1 VRVLFWPNH
10 GSYASAFFQ
19 GAHEYLVPWA
29 PEGGP
34 FASGRGGYDDFWPA
48 SVVEVPVEALRNQP
62 VDIVVL
68 QRLEELELAERWLGR
83 RPGRDVPALYLE
95 HNTPRGDVTGM
106 VHPLAD
112 RTDLLIVHVTH
123 FNAAFWDTGRAPI
136 TVVEHGVVD
145 PGHRYTGELP
155 HLGVTINEPARRRRV
170 TGADLLP
177 RFARAGHIDL
187 FGIDGDLLGPAIGL
201 GSEALTWVGDIP
213 MSRMQPMLAER
224 RVYLHPNRWTSL
236 GLSLLEAMHL
246 GMPVVAFASTE
257 ALRAVPPEVGVLST
271 DVEALVA
278 GAARLLA
285 DPEEARRRG
294 DAARAVVLERYG
306 LPRFLAAWDQV
317 LGDVV
322 ERGGRSAPA

>member
-1 VRVLFWPNH
+1 VLFWPIH

-19 GAHEYLVPWA
+19 GAHEYLVPVS

-48 SVVEVPVEALRNQP
+48 SVVAVPVESLREQP
-62 VDIVVL
+62 VDVVVL
-68 QRLEELELAERWLGR
+68 QRPEELEVAERWLGR
-83 RPGRDVPALYLE
+83 RPGHDVPALYLE
-95 HNTPRGDVTGM
+95 HNAPRGDVTGM

-112 RTDLLIVHVTH
+112 RSDIPIVHVTH
-123 FNAAFWDTGRAPI
+123 FNAAFWDSGRAPV

-155 HLGVTINEPARRRRV
+155 RLGVTINEPARRRRV

-177 RFARAGHIDL
+177 RFARAGHVDL
-187 FGIDGDLLGPAIGL
+187 FGIAGDLLGPAIGM
-201 GSEALTWVGDIP
+201 GPDALTWVGDIP
-213 MSRMQPMLAER
+213 MTRMQPLLAQR

-257 ALRAVPPEVGVLST
+257 ALRAVPPEAGVLST
-271 DVEALVA
+271 DVEALVD

-285 DPEEARRRG
+285 DPGEARDRG
-294 DAARAVVLERYG
+294 AAARAFVLQHYG
-306 LPRFLAAWDQV
+306 LQRFLDAWDMV
-317 LGDVV
+317 LADVAAR
-322 ERGGRSAPA
+322 RGRTLAA

>member
-1 VRVLFWPNH
+1 VLFWPIH

-19 GAHEYLVPWA
+19 GRHEYLVPWS

-34 FASGRGGYDDFWPA
+34 FASGRGGYDDYWPA
-48 SVVEVPVEALRNQP
+48 SVVEAPVSTLRDQP
-62 VDIVVL
+62 VDVVVL
-68 QRLEELELAERWLGR
+68 QRPEELELAERWLGR
-83 RPGRDVPALYLE
+83 RPGRDVPAIYLE
-95 HNTPRGDVTGM
+95 HNAPRGDVAEM

-112 RTDLLIVHVTH
+112 RTDIPIVHVTH
-123 FNAAFWDTGRAPI
+123 FNAAFWDNGRAPV

-177 RFARAGHIDL
+177 RFTRAGHIDL
-187 FGIDGDLLGPAIGL
+187 FGIAGDLLGPTIGL
-201 GSEALTWVGDIP
+201 GSDALTWVGDIP
-213 MSRMQPMLAER
+213 MTRMQPLLAQR

-246 GMPVVAFASTE
+246 GMPVVVFASTE
-257 ALRAVPPEVGVLST
+257 ALRAVPPEVGVLSA
-271 DVEALVA
+271 DVEALVD

-285 DPEEARRRG
+285 DPAEARTRG
-294 DAARAVVLERYG
+294 EAARAFVLEHYGLQRFLDAWDVVL
-306 LPRFLAAWDQV
+306 A
-317 LGDVV
+317 DVT
-322 ERGGRSAPA
+322 EQAGRSTAA

>member
-1 VRVLFWPNH
+1 VRVLSWPTH

-19 GAHEYLVPWA
+19 GAHEYLVPWS

-48 SVVEVPVEALRNQP
+48 SVVEAPVDSLREQP
-62 VDIVVL
+62 VDVVVL
-68 QRLEELELAERWLGR
+68 QRPEELDVAERWLGR
-83 RPGRDVPALYLE
+83 RPGRDVAALYLE
-95 HNTPRGDVTGM
+95 HNAPRGDVTDM

-112 RTDLLIVHVTH
+112 RTDIPIVHVTH
-123 FNAAFWDTGRAPI
+123 FNAAFWDTGRAPV
-136 TVVEHGVVD
+136 TVVEHGVID
-145 PGHRYTGELP
+145 PGYRYTGEIP

-177 RFARAGHIDL
+177 RFAAAGHVDL
-187 FGIDGDLLGPAIGL
+187 FGIAGDLLGPAIGM
-201 GSEALTWVGDIP
+201 GPDALTWVGDIP
-213 MSRMQPMLAER
+213 MTRMQPILAQR

-271 DVEALVA
+271 DVDELVA
-278 GAARLLA
+278 GAARLLR

-294 DAARAVVLERYG
+294 RAARAVVLERYG
-306 LPRFLAAWDQV
+306 LPRFLDAWDTV
-317 LGDVV
+317 LADVL
-322 ERGGRSAPA
+322 ERSGRSIPI

>member
-1 VRVLFWPNH
+1 VLFWPIH

-19 GAHEYLVPWA
+19 GPHEYLVPWSA
-29 PEGGP
+29 EGGP
-34 FASGRGGYDDFWPA
+34 FASGRGGYDDYWPA
-48 SVVEVPVEALRNQP
+48 SVVAAPVESLRDQP
-62 VDIVVL
+62 VDVVVL
-68 QRLEELELAERWLGR
+68 QRPEELEIAERWLGR

-95 HNTPRGDVTGM
+95 HNAPRGDVADM

-112 RTDLLIVHVTH
+112 QTAIPIVHVTH
-123 FNAAFWDTGRAPI
+123 FNAAFWDSGRAPV

-145 PGHRYTGELP
+145 PGHRYIGELP

-187 FGIDGDLLGPAIGL
+187 FGIDGDLLAPAL
-201 GSEALTWVGDIP
+201 GMDRSALTWVGDIP
-213 MSRMQPMLAER
+213 MTRMQPVLAQR

-246 GMPVVAFASTE
+246 GMPVVVFAATE

-271 DVEALVA
+271 DVEALVD
-278 GAARLLA
+278 GAAGLLA
-285 DPEEARRRG
+285 DPDEARRRG
-294 DAARAVVLERYG
+294 EAARAFVLEHYG
-306 LPRFLAAWDQV
+306 LQRFLDAWDVV
-317 LGDVV
+317 LGDVAA
-322 ERGGRSAPA
+322 RGGRSAAA

>member
-1 VRVLFWPNH
+1 MRVLFWPTH

-19 GAHEYLVPWA
+19 GHHEYLLPEG

-34 FASGRGGYDDFWPA
+34 FASGRGGYDDYWPENVLA
-48 SVVEVPVEALRNQP
+48 VPVERLREEP
-62 VDIVVL
+62 VDVVVL
-68 QRLEELELAERWLGR
+68 QRPEELEVAERWLGR
-83 RPGRDVPALYLE
+83 RPGRAVPALYLE
-95 HNTPRGDVTGM
+95 HNAPRGDVADM

-112 RTDLLIVHVTH
+112 RTDIPIVHVTH
-123 FNAAFWDTGRAPI
+123 FNAALWDCGRART

-145 PGHRYTGELP
+145 PGHLYTGRIP
-155 HLGVTINEPARRRRV
+155 HLGVAINEPARRRRV

-177 RFARAGHIDL
+177 RFARAGHVDL
-187 FGIDGDLLGPAIGL
+187 FGIDGDLLGPAIGMGP
-201 GSEALTWVGDIP
+201 GSLTWVGDIP
-213 MSRMQPMLAER
+213 MTRMQPQLAER

-246 GMPVVAFASTE
+246 GMPVVVFAATE

-271 DVEALVA
+271 NVEALVD
-278 GAARLLA
+278 GAARLLR

-306 LPRFLAAWDQV
+306 LPRFLERWDEV
-317 LGDVV
+317 LADVV
-322 ERGGRSAPA
+322 ERAGRSTPR